1 MTDRIDGLT
10 VSIGLDTGPFKTD
23 LANLQK
29 AGEGFGTALTGAFSR
44 AVFDGKKLSDVLR
57 SLALSL
63 SRQALGGALKPLEQG
78 LGGVFGQALQ
88 GLFANANGNV
98 FSAGRLV
105 PFAQGGVVGGPAA
118 FPLAGGGVGL
128 MGEAGPEAILPLARG
143 PDGRLGVRSGGNGSG
158 RRPVTVNVT
167 IQTRDAESFL
177 RSRSQVAGVVA
188 RAAERGGRNL

>member
-10 VSIGLDTGPFKTD
+10 VRIGLDTGPFKTD

-29 AGEGFGTALTGAFSR
+29 AGEGFGAALTGAFSR
-44 AVFDGKKLSDVLR
+44 AVFDGKKLSDVMR

-78 LGGVFGQALQ
+78 LGGLFGQAVQ
-88 GLFANANGNV
+88 GLFANGHGNA

-105 PFAQGGVVGGPAA
+105 PFAQGGVVGGPTV
-118 FPLAGGGVGL
+118 FPMAGGGLGL
-128 MGEAGPEAILPLARG
+128 MGEAGPEAIMPLARG
-143 PDGRLGVRSGGNGSG
+143 PDGRLGVRGGGGGG
-158 RRPVTVNVT
+158 RGVTVNVT

-177 RSRSQVAGVVA
+177 RARSQVAGVVA

>member
-23 LANLQK
+23 LATLKK
-29 AGEGFGTALTGAFSR
+29 ASEGFGASLTGAFSR
-44 AVFDGKKLSDVLR
+44 AVFDGKKLSDVMR
-57 SLALSL
+57 NLALSL

-78 LGGVFGQALQ
+78 LGSLFGQAVQ
-88 GLFANANGNV
+88 GLFANAHGNV

-105 PFAQGGVVGGPAA
+105 PFAQGGVVGGPTT
-118 FPLAGGGVGL
+118 FPMRGGGLGL
-128 MGEAGPEAILPLARG
+128 MGEAGPEAIMPLARG
-143 PDGRLGVRSGGNGSG
+143 ADGRLGVRSGGGG
-158 RRPVTVNVT
+158 GRPVTVNVN
-167 IQTRDAESFL
+167 IQTRDAESFM